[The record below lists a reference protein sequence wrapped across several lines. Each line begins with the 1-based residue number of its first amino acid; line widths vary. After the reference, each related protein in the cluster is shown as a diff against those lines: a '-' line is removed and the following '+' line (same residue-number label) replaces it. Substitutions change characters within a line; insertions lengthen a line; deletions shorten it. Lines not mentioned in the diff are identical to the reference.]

1 MNTQVG
7 VIIVLR
13 VTPQISMN
21 TQVSVLPRVSVNK
34 QVIVNSY

>member
-1 MNTQVG
+1 
-7 VIIVLR
+7 VLR

-34 QVIVNSY
+34 QVIVNIHINIL